1 VRGLGILVPFFDGE
15 QFLLEL
21 LTSLQFQSCSEWF
34 ALIVDDSGTT
44 TGAERVVARFNDP
57 RFSFFK
63 NDKNLG
69 VARCWNQGI
78 SRLLAQGDFAAISI
92 VHADDVLDSEYV
104 KETLDAHTRYS
115 DAVLIHSAV
124 SVIGASG
131 RIRFSLEDVV
141 KRLIRPGN
149 LRPEMR
155 SFGDRGLARLLR
167 GNFIFCPTLSFKP
180 EEISLP
186 LFDAEFEQVLDL
198 ELTSRLLLE
207 GKTIV
212 GLKRRLYRYRRHT
225 TNLTVQ
231 HNLSGVRFQEEVR
244 LYCELEKRCREAGFS
259 LSARVARKML
269 IIRLH
274 CWYLYFRSLLVGN
287 REMKINMKS
296 ILREISRES
305 KA

>member
-1 VRGLGILVPFFDGE
+1 
-15 QFLLEL
+15 
-21 LTSLQFQSCSEWF
+21 
-34 ALIVDDSGTT
+34 
-44 TGAERVVARFNDP
+44 
-57 RFSFFK
+57 
-63 NDKNLG
+63 
-69 VARCWNQGI
+69 
-78 SRLLAQGDFAAISI
+78 
-92 VHADDVLDSEYV
+92 
-104 KETLDAHTRYS
+104 
-115 DAVLIHSAV
+115 
-124 SVIGASG
+124 
-131 RIRFSLEDVV
+131 
-141 KRLIRPGN
+141 
-149 LRPEMR
+149 MR

-167 GNFIFCPTLSFKP
+167 GNFIFCPTLSFRP
-180 EEISLP
+180 EAVSLP

-244 LYCELEKRCREAGFS
+244 LYRELEKRCREAGFS

-287 REMKINMKS
+287 REMKNNMKS
-296 ILREISRES
+296 ILREIPRES